1 MIHIVGA
8 GLTGSTLARLYAD
21 AGEKVTVYEKA
32 KEVGGLCRDFEMG
45 GTFIPCFGPHF
56 FHTNDEE
63 VVDYISTFECLYWH
77 EHRVLAK
84 VGEEYYEFPPNKTT
98 RERLYVYRPEYE
110 CDNKYLYET
119 FYENYTIKQ
128 WGIHPKYIDPSVIA
142 RTKVREG
149 TDDRYFTDRFQAIP
163 KVGYTRMIKRM
174 LDHENITL
182 KTSTKVDKPKEGWIW
197 TGRIDKAVD
206 TEPLDWRCLKFKG
219 VTKTLPAKVVN
230 YPGPEPYTREHQVT
244 SDMVIREYPGWSGK
258 KCYPMPTEANRLRAE
273 ELKEEAK
280 RKGIILAGRMGT
292 YSYLNM
298 DQAIRKAM
306 DLFKE
311 LTK

>member
-8 GLTGSTLARLYAD
+8 GLTGATLARLYAE
-21 AGEKVTVYEKA
+21 AGERVTVYEKA

-56 FHTNDEE
+56 FHTNDKE
-63 VVDYISTFECLYWH
+63 VIDFIAWFSNWKPY

-84 VGEEYYEFPPNKTT
+84 VGDGYYPFPANSKTIG
-98 RERLYVYRPEYE
+98 RFGEV
-110 CDNKYLYET
+110 NIW
-119 FYENYTIKQ
+119 ENFIEGYTVKQ
-128 WGIHPKYIDPSVIA
+128 WGISAKFIDGAIPA
-142 RTKVREG
+142 RVQSRYSD
-149 TDDRYFTDRFQAIP
+149 DDRYFTDGFQGIP
-163 KVGYTRMIKRM
+163 LLGYTKMIDCM
-174 LDHENITL
+174 LTHYNITL
-182 KTSTKVDKPKEGWIW
+182 KINHKIDKPKEGWIW

-206 TEPLDWRCLKFKG
+206 TEPLDWRCLKFKA

-244 SDMVIREYPGWSGK
+244 ESMVIREYPGWTGK
-258 KCYPMPTEANRLRAE
+258 TCYPMPTEANRIRSE
-273 ELKEEAK
+273 ELKAEAEK
-280 RKGIILAGRMGT
+280 RGIILAGRLGT

-298 DQAIRKAM
+298 DQAVRKAM

-311 LTK
+311 LTR